1 MAKMN
6 ELVIAGMNFTCVLA
20 AVAEYQMPEKECLL
34 NLLAKALGYG
44 IILGSTILKLPQ
56 ILVIIR
62 SNSIEGLSVPSFEIE
77 CIGYTVSVGYCL
89 FKKVPFT
96 AYGEL
101 FFLLL
106 QSLILMFLIYSH
118 LPNQAA
124 TTWIKVGIA
133 VLRPTPPCYQCSSF
147 LRGEECTAHPDTTS
161 LPPFVPPIDTLPP
174 PRPLLPTSYSAMV
187 PVLFSGAMSA
197 HLYETIYVS
206 RPSFES
212 T

>member
-133 VLRPTPPCYQCSSF
+133 VLTPLPAPTSLPLSPLSPAFKQLLRHATSALLFSGARSAQHTPTPPLFPLSSLPLTPSPHPALFSPPATPPWYQCSSQG
-147 LRGEECTAHPDTTS
+147 R
-161 LPPFVPPIDTLPP
+161 
-174 PRPLLPTSYSAMV
+174 
-187 PVLFSGAMSA
+187 
-197 HLYETIYVS
+197 
-206 RPSFES
+206 
-212 T
+212 